1 MTDSLKKDLSE
12 EISFMQNWLAY
23 PDDELV
29 PMETLE
35 DARIQIE
42 GMVNDYDGPDFPEA
56 LKIPE
61 IMLLVFNYCVGC

>member
-42 GMVNDYDGPDFPEA
+42 GMVNDYDGPDFPET